1 MEGTPSNAPQPCG
14 GRRSTAFVRHRRRR
28 PGLHAERAFTIRATP
43 DGLSTVVI
51 SHETQVGLL
60 PWLGRLFLAPRLHA
74 ANQAMF
80 DDLARAAGQ
89 RRGDAGDTRR
99 HDQRWTFTKITTA
112 GAGTMGSQVA
122 WQMAFHG
129 KHVTVY
135 DAIPAGLEKGKA
147 FHREYAEHFI
157 KQRGATRKQI
167 DDTFARLTYTTD
179 LAAAVRDAD
188 LISESVPESMPIK
201 ESFWREASR
210 HAPARTVFTTNTSTL
225 PPSALAGF
233 VDRPQKF
240 LALHFAIGVWDSN
253 IGEVMG
259 HPGTD
264 PAVFERVLKFAE
276 EIGLVPIPIR
286 KEQNGYIINSLIV
299 PWCTAALDLLVR
311 GVSDFQSIDRTW
323 MITLQSGMGPC
334 GMMDRMGLGVVY
346 HVAKLIG
353 ETTPNTQALEYAR
366 YVDEHFI
373 QKGRLGVASGQGF
386 YSYPNP
392 AFAQPGFI

>member
-1 MEGTPSNAPQPCG
+1 M
-14 GRRSTAFVRHRRRR
+14 
-28 PGLHAERAFTIRATP
+28 
-43 DGLSTVVI
+43 
-51 SHETQVGLL
+51 
-60 PWLGRLFLAPRLHA
+60 
-74 ANQAMF
+74 
-80 DDLARAAGQ
+80 
-89 RRGDAGDTRR
+89 
-99 HDQRWTFTKITTA
+99 TFTRITTA

-147 FHREYAEHFI
+147 FHREYAEHFV
-157 KQRGATRKQI
+157 KQRGATREQI
-167 DDTFARLTYTTD
+167 DDTVARLTYTTD

-188 LISESVPESMPIK
+188 LISESVPESIPIK

-210 HAPARTVFTTNTSTL
+210 YAPARTVFTTNTSTL
-225 PPSALAGF
+225 APSALAGF

-264 PAVFERVLKFAE
+264 PDVFERLLAFAG
-276 EIGLVPIPIR
+276 EIGLIPIPIR

-323 MITLQSGMGPC
+323 MISLQSGMGPC
-334 GMMDRMGLGVVY
+334 GMMDRMGLGVVH

-353 ETTPNTQALEYAR
+353 ETTPNTRALESAR
-366 YVDEHFI
+366 YLEEHFI
-373 QKGRLGVASGQGF
+373 QKGRLGVATGQGF
-386 YSYPNP
+386 YSYPDP
-392 AFAQPGFI
+392 AFAQTGFIGPHQ

>member
-1 MEGTPSNAPQPCG
+1 M
-14 GRRSTAFVRHRRRR
+14 
-28 PGLHAERAFTIRATP
+28 
-43 DGLSTVVI
+43 
-51 SHETQVGLL
+51 
-60 PWLGRLFLAPRLHA
+60 
-74 ANQAMF
+74 
-80 DDLARAAGQ
+80 
-89 RRGDAGDTRR
+89 
-99 HDQRWTFTKITTA
+99 TFTRITTA

-129 KHVTVY
+129 KQVTVY

-147 FHREYAEHFI
+147 FHREYAEHFL
-157 KQRGATRKQI
+157 KKRGATQKQI
-167 DDTFARLTYTTD
+167 DDTFARITYTTD

-188 LISESVPESMPIK
+188 LISESVPETMAIK
-201 ESFWREASR
+201 ESFWRDASR

-225 PPSALAGF
+225 TPSALAGF

-264 PAVFERVLKFAE
+264 PSVFETLLKFAA

-286 KEQNGYIINSLIV
+286 KEQSGYIINSLLV

-311 GVSDFQSIDRTW
+311 GVSDYESIDRTW
-323 MITLQSGMGPC
+323 MITMQSNMGPC

-353 ETTPNTQALEYAR
+353 ETTPNTQALESAR
-366 YVDEHFI
+366 YLDEGFI

-392 AFAQPGFI
+392 SYAQPGFI

>member
-1 MEGTPSNAPQPCG
+1 M
-14 GRRSTAFVRHRRRR
+14 
-28 PGLHAERAFTIRATP
+28 
-43 DGLSTVVI
+43 
-51 SHETQVGLL
+51 
-60 PWLGRLFLAPRLHA
+60 
-74 ANQAMF
+74 
-80 DDLARAAGQ
+80 
-89 RRGDAGDTRR
+89 
-99 HDQRWTFTKITTA
+99 TFTKITTA

-147 FHREYAEHFI
+147 FHRDYAEHFSTE
-157 KQRGATRKQI
+157 RGATRTQI
-167 DDTFARLTYTTD
+167 DDTFSRLTYTTD
-179 LAAAVRDAD
+179 LSAAVRDAD
-188 LISESVPESMPIK
+188 LISESVPESIPIK

-225 PPSALAGF
+225 SPSALAGY
-233 VDRPQKF
+233 VDRPQQF

-264 PAVFERVLKFAE
+264 PAVFERLLTFAA

-286 KEQNGYIINSLIV
+286 KEQNGYIVNSLIV

-311 GVSDFQSIDRTW
+311 GVSDFESIDRTW
-323 MITLQSGMGPC
+323 MIALQSGMGPC
-334 GMMDRMGLGVVY
+334 GMMDRMGLGVVH
-346 HVAKLIG
+346 HVAKLVG
-353 ETTPNTQALEYAR
+353 ETTPNAKALDYAG
-366 YVDEHFI
+366 YIDEHFI

-386 YSYPNP
+386 YRYPNP
-392 AFAQPGFI
+392 AFAQPGFISAT

>member
-1 MEGTPSNAPQPCG
+1 M
-14 GRRSTAFVRHRRRR
+14 
-28 PGLHAERAFTIRATP
+28 
-43 DGLSTVVI
+43 
-51 SHETQVGLL
+51 
-60 PWLGRLFLAPRLHA
+60 
-74 ANQAMF
+74 
-80 DDLARAAGQ
+80 
-89 RRGDAGDTRR
+89 
-99 HDQRWTFTKITTA
+99 TFTRITTA

-122 WQMAFHG
+122 WQMAFHD

-135 DAIPAGLEKGKA
+135 DAIPAGLEKGRA
-147 FHREYAEHFI
+147 FHHGYAEHFL
-157 KQRGATRKQI
+157 KQRGATREQI
-167 DDTFARLTYTTD
+167 EDTFARLTYTTD
-179 LAAAVRDAD
+179 LAVAVEDAD
-188 LISESVPESMPIK
+188 LISESVPESLDIK
-201 ESFWREASR
+201 EAFWRDASR

-225 PPSALAGF
+225 APSALTGF
-233 VDRPQKF
+233 VDRPENL

-264 PAVFERVLKFAE
+264 PAVFERVLTFAG
-276 EIGLVPIPIR
+276 EIGLVPIPVR
-286 KEQNGYIINSLIV
+286 QEQTGYIINSLLV

-323 MITLQSGMGPC
+323 MITLQTDMGPC

-353 ETTPNTQALEYAR
+353 ETTANSQALESAR

-386 YSYPNP
+386 YRYPDP
-392 AFAQPGFI
+392 AFAEPGFISAGR